1 MQLMVQSVFLS
12 PQSIRHAGLVLPLL
26 VQPKLQTTASIMHTA
41 KQSSASVISAA
52 CEFTVRCVERRRL
65 IKKIEFMD
73 GHMDILVFV
82 CD

>member
-12 PQSIRHAGLVLPLL
+12 PQAIKHAALVLPLL
-26 VQPKLQTTASIMHTA
+26 LQPKLQITASTRHTA

-52 CEFTVRCVERRRL
+52 CEFTVRCVERRRP

-73 GHMDILVFV
+73 GPMAMLVLV